1 MQAAFQLVLT
11 LYWLALSLWFG
22 GVLLVALVV
31 PVIFRTVR
39 DANPTLP
46 HVLSVNLDKQ
56 HAELLAGEIC
66 AAMIRLLSVIQL
78 ACAAVLLLMLIAQ
91 WFLIPVGDTRHL
103 VAGLLRSAS
112 FLAAVGLV
120 LYDRYVVWPRALSAR
135 QEYID
140 HADEPDVAN
149 PARDRMLQYDRES
162 ARLLMLTV
170 VCLSL
175 MIAFSSNLTM
185 RPTVVLQ

>member
-1 MQAAFQLVLT
+1 MHAAFQLVLT

-22 GVLLVALVV
+22 GVLLIALIV
-31 PVIFRTVR
+31 PIIFRTVR

-56 HAELLAGEIC
+56 HAELLAGEIS
-66 AAMIRLLSVIQL
+66 AAIIRLLSVIQL
-78 ACAAVLLLMLIAQ
+78 ACAGVLLLMLIAH
-91 WFLIPVGDTRHL
+91 WFLIPVYDRLH
-103 VAGLLRSAS
+103 VVSALLRSACY
-112 FLAAVGLV
+112 LAALALV
-120 LYDRYVVWPRALSAR
+120 LYDRYVVWPKALSAR

-162 ARLLMLTV
+162 ARVLMLIV
-170 VCLSL
+170 VGLSL

-185 RPTVVLQ
+185 RSTVLP

>member
-1 MQAAFQLVLT
+1 MHAAFQLVLT

-22 GVLLVALVV
+22 GVLVVALMV

-39 DANPTLP
+39 EANPTLP

-56 HAELLAGEIC
+56 HAELLAGEIT
-66 AAMIRLLSVIQL
+66 AGIIRLLSVIQI
-78 ACAAVLLLMLIAQ
+78 ACAAVLLLMLIAH
-91 WFLIPVGDTRHL
+91 WFLIPVSDRLHL
-103 VAGLLRSAS
+103 VSGLLRTAAY
-112 FLAAVGLV
+112 LAAVALV

-149 PARDRMLQYDRES
+149 PARDRMLRHDRES
-162 ARLLMLTV
+162 ARLLMLIV

-185 RPTVVLQ
+185 RSTALH

>member
-31 PVIFRTVR
+31 PVIFRTIR
-39 DANPTLP
+39 QANPTLP

-56 HAELLAGEIC
+56 HAELLAGEIS
-66 AAMIRLLSVIQL
+66 AGIIRLLSVVQIG
-78 ACAAVLLLMLIAQ
+78 CAAVLLVMLIAH
-91 WFLIPVGDTRHL
+91 WFLIPVFDRRHL
-103 VAGLLRSAS
+103 ISGLLRSAC

-120 LYDRYVVWPRALSAR
+120 LYDRYVVWPKAWQAR

-149 PARDRMLQYDRES
+149 PARDRMLQHDRES
-162 ARLLMLTV
+162 SRLLMLTV

-185 RPTVVLQ
+185 RSTALP

>member
-39 DANPTLP
+39 QADPTLP
-46 HVLSVNLDKQ
+46 RVLSVNLDKQ
-56 HAELLAGEIC
+56 HAELLAGEVSAGI
-66 AAMIRLLSVIQL
+66 IRLLSLIQL
-78 ACAAVLLLMLIAQ
+78 GCAAVLLLMLIAH
-91 WFLIPVGDTRHL
+91 WFLIPASDRLHL
-103 VAGLLRSAS
+103 VSGLLRSACY
-112 FLAAVGLV
+112 LAAVGLV
-120 LYDRYVVWPRALSAR
+120 LYDRYWVWPRAWAAR

-162 ARLLMLTV
+162 ARLLMLIV

-175 MIAFSSNLTM
+175 MIAFSSNLTL
-185 RPTVVLQ
+185 RSTVMP